1 MPFSNATS
9 PYTVNGFTN
18 NPPTGGITQF
28 QQTVKLSG
36 FIASSGSFGVA
47 VQAFEAGGKAYVA
60 LYRMYGSFGKLTLF
74 YNTSDGTA
82 VAGVDYTAT
91 SGTVVWQDQEIT
103 AKVVQIPLLQTT
115 KIANQFFNFNITRVG
130 IGNFPQFGT
139 SIYVFLGGNL
149 NPFPGPSYAFAQ
161 SFPITIVRQ
170 GRGELDFVGTP
181 YSVQR
186 PGGSTTVTLQVQ
198 RFTGFK
204 GVVGCSFHTTDGTAV
219 AGVAYT
225 AQSGTLSWAD
235 GEGGTKNI
243 VITILSGGAGTQSF
257 TVTIDTPTGGVVIG
271 STSIATVNITPG
283 APPANPVA
291 GGSIPQ
297 QLGDVVLPSDPGA
310 TFEWRMDFMSDD
322 VTAFWRNNILFGG
335 ILANKIGNFIGFGP
349 GTDSFGGGTD
359 IVDGTP
365 FFNPLSRFRFQGH
378 IVG

>member
-1 MPFSNATS
+1 MAFSNSTS
-9 PYTVNGFTN
+9 PYTANAFTN

-28 QQTVKLSG
+28 QQTVKLTG

-60 LYRMYGSFGKLTLF
+60 LYRMYGAIGKLTLF

-82 VAGVDYTAT
+82 VSGADYTGV
-91 SGTVVWQDQEIT
+91 SGTVVWEELDISV
-103 AKVVQIPLLQTT
+103 KVVQIPLLQTT
-115 KIANQFFNFNITRVG
+115 KIVNEFFNFNITRVG

-139 SIYVFLGGNL
+139 RIYVFLGGNL
-149 NPFPGPSYAFAQ
+149 NPFPGPNYALAQ

-186 PGGSTTVTLQVQ
+186 PGGTTTVTLQVQ
-198 RFTGFK
+198 RFNGFK
-204 GVVGCSFHTTDGTAV
+204 GAVGCSFHTTDGTAV

-225 AQSGTLSWAD
+225 AQTGTLSWAD

-257 TVTIDTPTGGVVIG
+257 TVTIDTPTGGVAIG
-271 STSIATVNITPG
+271 ATSVATVDITAA

-297 QLGDVVLPSDPGA
+297 YIDDIVLPADPGD
-310 TFEWRMDFMSDD
+310 TFRFRSDFFDD
-322 VTAFWRNNILFGG
+322 TVVAFWRSNMLFNG
-335 ILANKIGNFIGFGP
+335 ILCNKIGTFIGFCG
-349 GTDSFGGGTD
+349 GVDSFGGGTD
-359 IVDGTP
+359 FFDGTP
-365 FFNPLSRFRFQGH
+365 FFVPLSRLRFQGH